1 MSEFL
6 TCNFHTH
13 TFRCQHAWG
22 TEREYIEAAIKM
34 GIKTLG
40 FSDHIPCP
48 YGNGF
53 VSRVKM
59 RMEEAP
65 EYVAA
70 IRQLA
75 KEYEKDIKIYVGF
88 EAEYLPAY
96 YERQM
101 DMFREL
107 KMDYQI
113 LGQHYISDYENP
125 YTGSPTDSEDL
136 LKKYVDLVLEGVG
149 TGSYSYVAHPD
160 LTPFTG
166 DAAVYERE
174 MRRMLAALKKMDT
187 PVEINMLG
195 MTTNR
200 NYPNPTFWKM
210 AGEMGNKAVIGLDA
224 HHTDHFYNKESYQ
237 KCCALADAC
246 GVQILTEGRLEG
258 GRIVFRD

>member
-1 MSEFL
+1 MSHFL

-13 TFRCQHAWG
+13 TPRCRHAWG

-59 RMEEAP
+59 LMEEAP
-65 EYVAA
+65 EYVDT
-70 IRQLA
+70 IRCLA
-75 KEYEKDIKIYVGF
+75 KEYEKNITIYVGF
-88 EAEYLPAY
+88 EAEYLPTY

-101 DMFREL
+101 NMFRRL
-107 KMDYQI
+107 NMDYQI

-125 YTGSPTDSEDL
+125 YTGMPTDDERI
-136 LKKYVDLVLEGVG
+136 LKKYVDLVLEGAR

-160 LTPFTG
+160 LVPFTG
-166 DAAVYERE
+166 AAAIYERE
-174 MRRMLAALKKMDT
+174 IRRMLEELRQMDI

-195 MTTNR
+195 TTTNR
-200 NYPNPTFWKM
+200 NYPNPVFWKL
-210 AGEMGNKAVIGLDA
+210 AGEIGNKAVIGLDV
-224 HHTDHFYNKESYQ
+224 HHTEHFYNEESYK
-237 KCCALADAC
+237 KCCEFADVC
-246 GVQILTEGRLEG
+246 GVQILTEGKLED
-258 GRIVFRD
+258 GRIVFR